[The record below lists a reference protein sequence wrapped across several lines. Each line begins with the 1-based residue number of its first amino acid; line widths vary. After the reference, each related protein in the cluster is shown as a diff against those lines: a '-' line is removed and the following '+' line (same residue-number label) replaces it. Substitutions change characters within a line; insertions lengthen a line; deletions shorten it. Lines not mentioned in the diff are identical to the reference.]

1 MPDSRDLIASH
12 AGEQGNVSTR
22 PDAETGGG
30 AARALCLVMA
40 CALAGILIV
49 EVLLCLTPPVS
60 RDALIHHL
68 AIPKLW
74 LQNGFRELPWVV
86 FSYYPMNIDLLYLL
100 SLSFSNDILPKFIH
114 MAFGLGTAILLYIYL
129 RRQLGRIWSLLG
141 ALIFLSTP
149 IIIRLSTTAYIDLG
163 MLFFITGSML
173 SFLHWRDTDYRQS
186 RWLVLSALCMG
197 LAAGSKYNA
206 IIAWAYLNL
215 AVIFHHSR
223 DTNRPRESLKYGGL
237 FFAAAL
243 IVVSPWLV
251 KNILLTGNP
260 VFPLFDGLFDYFRS
274 DPQTFKHAAAAPRG
288 TFAHNLF
295 QEREWA
301 YGEKLWQ
308 VMLLPIRIFFEGKDH
323 VPQYFDG
330 VLNPLLLIMLP
341 FACLGRNLKRDR
353 AFLLSFSVF
362 YFFVAAFTAGL
373 RVRYLI
379 PIIPCLAILA
389 VGGIKNVS
397 ECLKGRSQ
405 VLFRAGFGAVL
416 AVTGFCLV
424 LNGTYM
430 ISYFDNIRPV
440 PYILGEESR
449 DEFISRHV
457 GSYPAMRYVNE
468 TLPQDAVVLLMFVG
482 GRGYYMERPYI
493 HHVFSEMGIV
503 RHMVEVSESREVLKR
518 YIESLGC
525 THVLMREEL
534 FERFL
539 YDNYDKREIR
549 IFKESMAPLWRVV
562 YRMNGYA
569 VYGLNRT

>member
-1 MPDSRDLIASH
+1 MGHQKISSRSVAEASSRI
-12 AGEQGNVSTR
+12 ER
-22 PDAETGGG
+22 I
-30 AARALCLVMA
+30 LCVVMM
-40 CALAGILIV
+40 CALAGIFMV
-49 EVLLCLTPPVS
+49 EVLLCQTPPIS

-74 LQNGFRELPWVV
+74 LQNGFRELPWLV

-100 SLSFSNDILPKFIH
+100 PLSFGNDIFPKFIH

-129 RRQLGRIWSLLG
+129 RRQLGRIWGLLG
-141 ALIFLSTP
+141 TLIFLSTP
-149 IIIRLSTTAYIDLG
+149 IMIRLSTTAYIDLG
-163 MLFFITGSML
+163 MLFFITASLL
-173 SFLHWRDTDYRQS
+173 SFLHWRDTGYRQS
-186 RWLVLSALCMG
+186 RWLMYSALCMG

-215 AVIFHHSR
+215 AIVFHHSR
-223 DTNRPRESLKYGGL
+223 DTNRSQESLKYGGL

-274 DPQTFKHAAAAPRG
+274 DPQGVKHAAAAPGG

-295 QEREWA
+295 QAREWA
-301 YGEKLWQ
+301 YGENLWQ
-308 VMLLPIRIFFEGKDH
+308 VLLLPIRIFFEGKDH

-341 FACLGRNLKRDR
+341 FAYLGRNLKRDR

-389 VGGIKNVS
+389 VGGIKNLT
-397 ECLKGRSQ
+397 EYLKSRSQ

-430 ISYFDNIRPV
+430 MSYFENIRPV
-440 PYILGEESR
+440 PYLLGEESR
-449 DEFISRHV
+449 DDFISRHV

-468 TLPQDAVVLLMFVG
+468 VLPHDAVVLLMFVG

-493 HHVFSEMGIV
+493 HHVFSEMGVV
-503 RHMVEVSESREVLKR
+503 RHMVEVSESRESLRR
-518 YIESLGC
+518 YIESLDC

-534 FERFL
+534 FEKFL
-539 YDNYDKREIR
+539 YDNYTEREISV
-549 IFKESMAPLWRVV
+549 FKERMAPLWRVM